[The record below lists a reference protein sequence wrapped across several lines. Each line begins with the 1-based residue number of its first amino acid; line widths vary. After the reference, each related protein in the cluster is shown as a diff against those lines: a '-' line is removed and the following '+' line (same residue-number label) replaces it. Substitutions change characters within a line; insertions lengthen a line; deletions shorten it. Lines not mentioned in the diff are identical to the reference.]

1 MGHVKMGYSI
11 KACPPNSPKGP
22 NSSLACF
29 TALKLTWILTHYTIF
44 HRSWPCAPGTPQG
57 QNAACAISP
66 REQHGF
72 RICKALYDDQGHHW
86 RAHTKF
92 QKSNRSSCRADLRYS
107 SFCPPGPHPVGGVQM
122 VRRPYLRTTVDDF
135 SSETYLIVVSI
146 VTDDDGTSFRTEIGN
161 SGA

>member
-1 MGHVKMGYSI
+1 MPTQLARGSQQLTGMLYSTQI
-11 KACPPNSPKGP
+11 DLDLDPLHHFPPG
-22 NSSLACF
+22 
-29 TALKLTWILTHYTIF
+29 
-44 HRSWPCAPGTPQG
+44 SWPCAPGTPQG

-122 VRRPYLRTTVDDF
+122 VRRPYLRTTVVDF
-135 SSETYLIVVSI
+135 SSETCLIVVSI

-161 SGA
+161 SRA

>member
-1 MGHVKMGYSI
+1 MPTQLARGSQQLTGMLYSTQI
-11 KACPPNSPKGP
+11 DLDLDPLHHFPPG
-22 NSSLACF
+22 
-29 TALKLTWILTHYTIF
+29 
-44 HRSWPCAPGTPQG
+44 SWPCAPGTPQG

-122 VRRPYLRTTVDDF
+122 VRRPYLCTTVVDF
-135 SSETYLIVVSI
+135 SSETCLIVVII
-146 VTDDDGTSFRTEIGN
+146 VNDDDGASFRIEIDN